1 METEQM
7 ITSESSSSLTRPS
20 APHRGDW
27 AEAMERAWEDTRDL
41 RETGADGAAARRSW
55 LEDLALGQGLLAAL
69 APRRPWR
76 FHRWI
81 EP

>member
-1 METEQM
+1 
-7 ITSESSSSLTRPS
+7 
-20 APHRGDW
+20 
-27 AEAMERAWEDTRDL
+27 MERAWEDTRDL